1 MSHSTYMLA
10 FASMLAIASSANAE
24 PVTLSDIQMDEVSAG
39 AIVIDPP
46 IISLPKLKTDV
57 FMPGSTS
64 QYYEQEY
71 QLVPGREYSLQLF

>member
-1 MSHSTYMLA
+1 MSNPTYMLA

-24 PVTLSDIQMDEVSAG
+24 PVALSDVQMDEISAG

-46 IISLPKLKTDV
+46 IISLPKLNTDI

-64 QYYEQEY
+64 QYYVQEI